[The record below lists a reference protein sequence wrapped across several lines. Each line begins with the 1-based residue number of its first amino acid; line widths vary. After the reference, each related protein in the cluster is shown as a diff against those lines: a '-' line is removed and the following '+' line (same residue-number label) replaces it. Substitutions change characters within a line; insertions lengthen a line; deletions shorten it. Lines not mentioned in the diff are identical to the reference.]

1 MLNKTARPSNQRV
14 CFSLNGHERFLAAV
28 LFCAGFI
35 YLLLKREKIVN
46 IIKSSVSGRKGAFMK
61 RNFLV
66 SIFLTLLLLTQLSGC
81 SNEAASFQQ
90 TDSAVTEVG
99 EALTFVFD
107 SKEYDLPINQIQVL
121 QDYLNEYTPEEQRIE
136 IDRIVVKPL
145 WSGTNGLFADVA
157 YACGTK
163 LCSHILVHLQ
173 GDNVKSLPLEP
184 SSIFQQA
191 ILSPDEKYAAILLG
205 RNEGNEVIRHHL
217 SIIDLRKLELLPIH
231 KAEEKLQP
239 LLSPESFELPIT
251 DLAWVDGHTLEIS
264 VPMLTDFS
272 YEAVAKWF
280 KEDGPVT
287 KLRFDIEN

>member
-1 MLNKTARPSNQRV
+1 
-14 CFSLNGHERFLAAV
+14 
-28 LFCAGFI
+28 
-35 YLLLKREKIVN
+35 
-46 IIKSSVSGRKGAFMK
+46 MK

-66 SIFLTLLLLTQLSGC
+66 SILLKLLLLIQLSGC

-99 EALTFVFD
+99 KALAFVFD
-107 SKEYDLPINQIQVL
+107 SKEYDLPVNQIQGL
-121 QDYLNEYTPEEQRIE
+121 QNYLNEYTPEEQKIE
-136 IDRIVVKPL
+136 MERIVVEPF
-145 WSGTNGLFADVA
+145 WSGKNGLLADVA

-163 LCSHILVHLQ
+163 LCSHVLVHLQ
-173 GDNVKSLPLEP
+173 DDHVKSLPLDP

-217 SIIDLRKLELLPIH
+217 SIIDLMKLELLPIH
-231 KAEEKLQP
+231 NAEEKLRP

-251 DLAWVDGHTLEIS
+251 DLVWVDAHTLEIS
-264 VPMLTDFS
+264 VPVLTDSS
-272 YEAVAKWF
+272 YESVAKWF

-287 KLRFDIEN
+287 KLRFDIED